1 MEPDATATTQN
12 PALKKAVDGVAKSL
26 AVLYM
31 ECHKAN
37 PDGPECEAVN
47 AMQKAVAEIDRMS
60 GGDGMV
66 PGDQQ
71 SAPAPQ
77 TFDQAAL
84 ATGDMMQAEAA
95 KRAQAQSAAAGM

>member
-1 MEPDATATTQN
+1 MEPDATTNQN
-12 PALKKAVDGVAKSL
+12 PALTKAVDQVAKDL
-26 AVLYM
+26 AVLYK
-31 ECHKAN
+31 ECHKAS
-37 PDGPECEAVN
+37 PDSPECEAVM
-47 AMQKAVAEIDRMS
+47 AMQKAIAEIDRMS

-95 KRAQAQSAAAGM
+95 KRAQAQSAAVGM